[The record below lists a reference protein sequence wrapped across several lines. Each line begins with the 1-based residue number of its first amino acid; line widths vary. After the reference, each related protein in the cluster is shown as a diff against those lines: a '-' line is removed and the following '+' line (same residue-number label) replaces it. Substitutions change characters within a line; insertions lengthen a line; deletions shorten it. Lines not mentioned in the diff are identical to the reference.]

1 MAGLTWHG
9 VLIYID
15 DLLIYG
21 KNFDQHYSR
30 LCKVLD
36 RLRQANLKLSPKKCH
51 LLKKQVTYLGHLI
64 VDGEVKPDPEK
75 TKLNDGYPVPKSIKE
90 VKSYVS
96 LMSYYRKFIPNFA
109 QIAKPLTSLLEKNA
123 EFY

>member
-1 MAGLTWHG
+1 MAMGLCNAPSSYQRLMDLSMAGLTWHG

-36 RLRQANLKLSPKKCH
+36 RLRRANLKLSPKKLH

-64 VDGEVKPDPEK
+64 VDG
-75 TKLNDGYPVPKSIKE
+75 
-90 VKSYVS
+90 
-96 LMSYYRKFIPNFA
+96 R
-109 QIAKPLTSLLEKNA
+109 
-123 EFY
+123 